1 MSEDV
6 STSLSRAEF
15 DIENNWVG
23 KGGGKWS
30 IIPNSM
36 CKTNTSLF
44 ITIFVKSLLSSSG
57 LCQGSRMRKRQ
68 GKEFCK
74 VFALHFIFYFYFL
87 LFFIIVVVFVIHGH
101 ESAIVPFTLISLIQI
116 LLCCPQAPSW
126 TQRNHPKICF
136 YQVLSLSHS
145 AFYISSLC
153 NAIIILFFFLGV
165 WGAALHTA
173 HDTAQ
178 PMHLK
183 WRICFGRNCT
193 WCPAVACKF
202 QLAETAGIAVQDS
215 RSSDSVVSGLCL

>member
-87 LFFIIVVVFVIHGH
+87 LFFYCSGFCHTWTWISH
-101 ESAIVPFTLISLIQI
+101 SALHFNFSFIQI

-178 PMHLK
+178 PMRLK

-193 WCPAVACKF
+193 WCPAVARKF